1 MCELYLYKTLILSRE
16 GSEMPSVSISEDL
29 SQSPSNHIQLQY
41 GS

>member
-16 GSEMPSVSISEDL
+16 EMPSVSISEDL